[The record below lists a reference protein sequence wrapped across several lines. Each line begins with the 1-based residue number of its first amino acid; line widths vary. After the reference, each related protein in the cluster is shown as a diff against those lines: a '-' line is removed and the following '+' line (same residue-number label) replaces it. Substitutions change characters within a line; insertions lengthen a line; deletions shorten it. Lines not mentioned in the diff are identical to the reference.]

1 MLRILQGCA
10 GGVRFR
16 EFFALHGQSDPH
28 SVDVKLNV
36 GRKLRVPLLDGR
48 GSEERR
54 GWGEDGIP
62 TLTGGV

>member
-1 MLRILQGCA
+1 
-10 GGVRFR
+10 VRFR